1 MDTTAT
7 GEQPRSRRVR
17 RALVAV
23 GVALTLGAVLL
34 VEQRGS
40 GPAGAEDMEDRAGQR
55 DGVGDGVRAGS
66 AGERPRGAITLAL
79 AGEVH
84 LEGVLEGLA
93 EQPGS
98 TLGPMTR
105 ALAGADVAVLNLESA
120 IVDGAARRAP
130 KELEDPGDRYW
141 FAAPPSVLGLMERS
155 GVDVVSMANNHG
167 ADYGRAGL
175 RAALAAAERSP
186 VGLVGVGRTP
196 EEAYAPYR
204 TSVRGVD
211 VAVLAA
217 DASSRESADPTWAI
231 RPGTGVGL
239 AAARRPDAPALVRA
253 VREAATR
260 DDVVVV
266 YLHWG
271 EELRATP
278 TAEQRALAETLAE
291 AGADVVVGSHAHVL
305 LGSGMLGDTYVSY
318 GLGNF
323 AWYHGRQ
330 SETGVLRL
338 TIRDGEVVRDQ
349 WFPARIPVEG
359 GVPQPLARAERPAAV
374 AAWRGLREGT
384 GLAAVE
390 PPDRP
395 STGESAGAAEAGD
408 DEEESSGGAGAGVP
422 TDFVGTVRP
431 IGPAVRQR
439 MLGVSHRPA
448 ECPLGWDDLRL
459 LRLSYV
465 GFDGV
470 DRVGRMVVARE
481 VAEDVVGIFRDLHDE
496 RFPIRRMRLVDA
508 YGGDDDRSMAAN
520 NTSGYNCRFVAGSTT
535 LSDHAYGRAIDIN
548 PVQNPYVLPSG
559 ILPPSG
565 RAYAGVDRSPGA
577 RADRGVIVADD
588 VVVRAFTSRGWEW
601 GGVWSSPDYQHFN
614 TT

>member
-1 MDTTAT
+1 MAT
-7 GEQPRSRRVR
+7 DQTGDQRSPRSVR
-17 RALVAV
+17 RALVAL
-23 GVALTLGAVLL
+23 GVVLTLGAVVL
-34 VEQRGS
+34 VEQRSS
-40 GPAGAEDMEDRAGQR
+40 GPAGAEDTRDRAGQ
-55 DGVGDGVRAGS
+55 GAGAGDGGQVRASG
-66 AGERPRGAITLAL
+66 ADEGRQGAITLAL

-84 LEGVLEGLA
+84 LEGILDGLA
-93 EQPGS
+93 DQPGS

-105 ALAGADVAVLNLESA
+105 ALADADVAVLNLESA
-120 IVDGAARRAP
+120 ISDGSTPMAS
-130 KELEDPGDRYW
+130 KELEDPGNRYW
-141 FAAPPSVLGLMERS
+141 FSAPPSVFGLMERS
-155 GVDVVSMANNHG
+155 GVDAISMANNHG

-175 RAALAAAERSP
+175 RTALAAAERSP

-204 TSVRGVD
+204 TSVRGTD
-211 VAVLAA
+211 IAVLAA
-217 DASSRESADPTWAI
+217 DASPRESAERTWAI
-231 RPGTGVGL
+231 GPGTGVGM
-239 AAARRPDAPALVRA
+239 AAARRPEAPALVAA
-253 VREAATR
+253 VRDAAAR

-271 EELRATP
+271 EELQATP
-278 TAEQRALAETLAE
+278 TADQRALAESLAE

-305 LGSGMLGDTYVSY
+305 LGSGMLGDTYVNY

-338 TIRDGEVVRDQ
+338 TIRGGEVVRDQ
-349 WFPARIPVEG
+349 WFPARIPIEG
-359 GVPQPLARAERPAAV
+359 GVPQPLDRADRPAAV

-390 PPDRP
+390 PPVR
-395 STGESAGAAEAGD
+395 ESAG
-408 DEEESSGGAGAGVP
+408 SSGGAGDGSSGGEAALAEP
-422 TDFVGTVRP
+422 ADFVGTVRTL
-431 IGPAVRQR
+431 GPAVRQR

-448 ECPLGWDDLRL
+448 ACPLGWGDLRL

-465 GFDGV
+465 GYDGV

-481 VAEDVVGIFRDLHDE
+481 VAQDVVGIFRDLHE
-496 RFPIRRMRLVDA
+496 ARFPVRRMKLVDA

-520 NTSGYNCRFVAGSTT
+520 NTSAYNCRFVAGSGN

-548 PVQNPYVLPSG
+548 PVQNPYVLSSG

-565 RAYAGVDRSPGA
+565 RAYADVDRSAGA
-577 RADRGVIVADD
+577 DADRGVIVAGDP
-588 VVVRAFTSRGWEW
+588 VVRAFTSRGWDW
-601 GGVWSSPDYQHFN
+601 GASFADYQHFS
-614 TT
+614 TD